1 MNEILFSNRELP
13 RLRAAEYLVIASPFV
28 HVDRIAPFHVLIYV
42 TSGTIYVTE
51 DGVPY
56 DVQPG
61 ELLFLK
67 SGVHHWGQRQIPAGT
82 SWYYLHFELPPCGE
96 PPFDPSDR
104 RTGQIGALALPKKL
118 TGLAGSQLERMIRDY
133 VGRFEDGRSTDP

>member
-56 DVQPG
+56 DVQ
-61 ELLFLK
+61 
-67 SGVHHWGQRQIPAGT
+67 
-82 SWYYLHFELPPCGE
+82 
-96 PPFDPSDR
+96 
-104 RTGQIGALALPKKL
+104 QIGRAH
-118 TGLAGSQLERMIRDY
+118 
-133 VGRFEDGRSTDP
+133 V

>member
-51 DGVPY
+51 GGVPY

-67 SGVHHWGQRQIPAGT
+67 SGVHHWG
-82 SWYYLHFELPPCGE
+82 S
-96 PPFDPSDR
+96 
-104 RTGQIGALALPKKL
+104 
-118 TGLAGSQLERMIRDY
+118 
-133 VGRFEDGRSTDP
+133 GRFRREPHGTTSTSNCPPAANRLLTHLTAGRGRSERWRCPKN

>member
-104 RTGQIGALALPKKL
+104 RAGQIGALALPKKL
-118 TGLAGSQLERMIRDY
+118 TGLAGSRL
-133 VGRFEDGRSTDP
+133 

>member
-1 MNEILFSNRELP
+1 MEILPMNEILFSNRELP

-67 SGVHHWGQRQIPAGT
+67 SIQD
-82 SWYYLHFELPPCGE
+82 L
-96 PPFDPSDR
+96 
-104 RTGQIGALALPKKL
+104 
-118 TGLAGSQLERMIRDY
+118 
-133 VGRFEDGRSTDP
+133 

>member
-51 DGVPY
+51 E
-56 DVQPG
+56 
-61 ELLFLK
+61 ELESK
-67 SGVHHWGQRQIPAGT
+67 IHMDIT
-82 SWYYLHFELPPCGE
+82 Y
-96 PPFDPSDR
+96 
-104 RTGQIGALALPKKL
+104 
-118 TGLAGSQLERMIRDY
+118 
-133 VGRFEDGRSTDP
+133 ED